1 MQQQG
6 HNVIV
11 HELAHKLDM
20 LNGGANGVP
29 TLHSQIQGTQW
40 TTAFRE
46 AYQQLNQRL
55 EHHQR
60 VCINPY
66 AATSPAE
73 FFAVFSE
80 YFFCAPDVRNIHFT
94 DVYQQLRLY
103 YRQDPLRRLITHK
116 VTAHQQPVN

>member
-1 MQQQG
+1 VILSWQAIEWDLQMQQQG

-80 YFFCAPDVRNIHFT
+80 YFFVLQTFEIFT
-94 DVYQQLRLY
+94 LQMFTNSFDFIIGKIPCV
-103 YRQDPLRRLITHK
+103 
-116 VTAHQQPVN
+116 A